1 MKRFDSY
8 GDEIPAV
15 TRVGGPKP
23 RQPKNSPVAMRG
35 RFCYEDK
42 NIGNGWRGMAPQ
54 EHRQNGRLFVVGT
67 PIGNLEDITLRAV
80 RVLKEV
86 RLVAAEDTRHS
97 RKLLA
102 AHGIATPLISLH
114 EHNEASRAALLLGKL
129 QAGQDVAYISDAG
142 TPAISDPGARLVRAA
157 LAAGIRVVPVPGA
170 SAVAS
175 ALSVSGFCA
184 DAFLF
189 AGFLP
194 SRPAARR
201 TVLASLMGE
210 PRTLVFYESPR
221 RLAAT
226 LKDLADIFGD
236 REAVL
241 CRELTKVFEEVLRG
255 PLNALGARLETGAV
269 RGEVTL
275 VVAGCGGG
283 DAAPSVD
290 AADLQEMAMRLAREG
305 LSRRDRVEAIARE
318 TGLPRRLVYQK
329 IGLESPGV
337 EPCRKASR
345 R

>member
-1 MKRFDSY
+1 
-8 GDEIPAV
+8 
-15 TRVGGPKP
+15 
-23 RQPKNSPVAMRG
+23 MRG
-35 RFCYEDK
+35 RFCYEGGK
-42 NIGNGWRGMAPQ
+42 CRAWVEGMIPQ
-54 EHRQNGRLFVVGT
+54 EKRENGRLFIVGT
-67 PIGNLEDITLRAV
+67 PIGNLEDITLRAI

-102 AHGIATPLISLH
+102 AHGITTPLISLH
-114 EHNEASRAALLLGKL
+114 EHNEAARAGLLLGKL

-157 LAAGIRVVPVPGA
+157 LAAGVRVVPVPGA

-175 ALSVSGFCA
+175 ALSVSGFGA

-194 SRPAARR
+194 SRGAARR
-201 TVLASLMGE
+201 AVLADLKGE

-221 RLAAT
+221 RLSAT
-226 LKDLADIFGD
+226 LKDLAAIFGD

-255 PLNALGARLETGAV
+255 PLSALGARLETGAV

-290 AADLQEMAMRLAREG
+290 AADLREMAVRLAREG
-305 LSRRDRVEAIARE
+305 LSRRDRVEIIARE

-329 IGLESPGV
+329 IGLES
-337 EPCRKASR
+337 
-345 R
+345 

>member
-1 MKRFDSY
+1 MN
-8 GDEIPAV
+8 P
-15 TRVGGPKP
+15 
-23 RQPKNSPVAMRG
+23 Q
-35 RFCYEDK
+35 
-42 NIGNGWRGMAPQ
+42 GNR
-54 EHRQNGRLFVVGT
+54 ENGCLFIVGT
-67 PIGNLEDITLRAV
+67 PIGNLEDITLRAI

-102 AHGIATPLISLH
+102 AHGITTPLISLH
-114 EHNEASRAALLLGKL
+114 EHNEAARAGLLLGKL

-157 LAAGIRVVPVPGA
+157 LAAGVRVVPVPGA

-175 ALSVSGFCA
+175 ALSVSGFSA

-194 SRPAARR
+194 ARAAARR
-201 TVLASLMGE
+201 LVLAALKGE

-221 RLAAT
+221 RLTAT
-226 LKDLADIFGD
+226 LKDLAAVFGD

-255 PLNALGARLETGAV
+255 PLSALAAKLETGAV

-275 VVAGCGGG
+275 VVAGSGGVNTET
-283 DAAPSVD
+283 SVD
-290 AADLQEMAMRLAREG
+290 AADLREMAARLAREG
-305 LSRRDRVEAIARE
+305 LSRRDRVEIIARE

-329 IGLESPGV
+329 IGLET
-337 EPCRKASR
+337 
-345 R
+345 